1 MRKSQTT
8 TTNIVFTFTFFIQ
21 KRIYLVIKHI
31 WKTQPIL
38 LHLYC
43 TFFMWQVMALF
54 SHVNAVITQ
63 QRPYRY
69 VLVLQ
74 RPYFNPKYLATDQVI
89 QRSTVNLEKKK
100 KYLSGKIFGS
110 LHTSNWIYFLWN
122 CFSNYVYLNDMYI
135 TLKRIEKI
143 LFVLVLR
150 ILLNC
155 KFLNFTAVFAYNFS

>member
-89 QRSTVNLEKKK
+89 QRSTVNLERKK
-100 KYLSGKIFGS
+100 SICQG
-110 LHTSNWIYFLWN
+110 
-122 CFSNYVYLNDMYI
+122 
-135 TLKRIEKI
+135 
-143 LFVLVLR
+143 
-150 ILLNC
+150 
-155 KFLNFTAVFAYNFS
+155 KFLVPSIQVTGSTSCGIVFQTMYTSMICT